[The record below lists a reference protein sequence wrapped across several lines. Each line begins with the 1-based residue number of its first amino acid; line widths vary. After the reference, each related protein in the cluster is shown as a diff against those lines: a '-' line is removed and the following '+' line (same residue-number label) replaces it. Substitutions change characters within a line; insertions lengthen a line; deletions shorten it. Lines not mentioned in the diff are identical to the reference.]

1 MHAHALVTLLAAAV
15 SVAPAAMAVLRAD
28 GPVEPLFAAFK
39 QKYGR
44 SYGTAAEEA
53 FRLRVFEDNMR
64 RSRMYAA
71 ANPHATFGV
80 TPFSDLTPEEFRTRY
95 HNGER
100 HFEAARGRVRTLV
113 QVPPGKAPAA
123 VDWRR
128 KGAVTPV
135 KDQGT
140 CGSCWSFSAIGNIEG
155 QWAAAGNPLTSLSEQ
170 MLVSCDSRTMG
181 AVVVHGQRIR
191 VDREGEQWQGVHGE
205 ELSLRLGGR

>member
-80 TPFSDLTPEEFRTRY
+80 TPSRTSRPRSSG
-95 HNGER
+95 HATTTASATSRQRG
-100 HFEAARGRVRTLV
+100 GRVRTLV
-113 QVPPGKAPAA
+113 QVPPARRPPPWTGAA
-123 VDWRR
+123 
-128 KGAVTPV
+128 
-135 KDQGT
+135 
-140 CGSCWSFSAIGNIEG
+140 
-155 QWAAAGNPLTSLSEQ
+155 
-170 MLVSCDSRTMG
+170 
-181 AVVVHGQRIR
+181 R
-191 VDREGEQWQGVHGE
+191 VR
-205 ELSLRLGGR
+205 